1 MTQQLTH
8 WVPAIE
14 SFGVRLVLVRHQM
27 GWNAKEA
34 ALACGIAA
42 QNWREWEQSGRRP
55 RDYEGVCKQIAERT
69 LCDLIW
75 LMTGTPS
82 GGWQPPVPA
91 PDADLRTVQELLRHK
106 QLNTTAIYTRVPDG
120 RRHAAINR
128 LDPFRGAA

>member
-1 MTQQLTH
+1 MSTNLDH

-14 SFGVRLVLVRHQM
+14 SFGARLVLIRHEM

-55 RDYEGVCKQIAERT
+55 RDYEGICKQIAART
-69 LCDLIW
+69 KCDLIW

-82 GGWQPPVPA
+82 TGWPSPTAEPPSY
-91 PDADLRTVQELLRHK
+91 DLRISRLEL
-106 QLNTTAIYTRVPDG
+106 
-120 RRHAAINR
+120 AA
-128 LDPFRGAA
+128 

>member
-1 MTQQLTH
+1 MHDKCTLRSMTTNPDF

-42 QNWREWEQSGRRP
+42 QSWREWEQSGRRP
-55 RDYEGVCKQIAERT
+55 RDYEGVCRQIAERT
-69 LCDLIW
+69 KCDLIW

-82 GGWQPPVPA
+82 GGWPVSQQPGQSANYSV
-91 PDADLRTVQELLRHK
+91 DCLV
-106 QLNTTAIYTRVPDG
+106 
-120 RRHAAINR
+120 AA
-128 LDPFRGAA
+128 

>member
-1 MTQQLTH
+1 MHDKCTLLIMTTHIDH

-55 RDYEGVCKQIAERT
+55 RDYEGICKQIAART
-69 LCDLIW
+69 KCDLIW

-82 GGWQPPVPA
+82 TGWPGGQPIA
-91 PDADLRTVQELLRHK
+91 AD
-106 QLNTTAIYTRVPDG
+106 P
-120 RRHAAINR
+120 NR
-128 LDPFRGAA
+128 LPVG